1 MSARTFDPSLRG
13 TCKQA
18 AEAAVAAD
26 PVLRLV
32 RGWYF
37 DPAWGQQEHWWAAAA
52 DGTIVDP
59 TAAQFPHGGIAAFY
73 AEFDG
78 WGVCEE
84 CGHDVHEDDMYRCEA
99 PMMICSAYCYGL
111 MIGLPGNVDRSD
123 LEAAWATANARQE
136 SERL

>member
-18 AEAAVAAD
+18 AEAAV
-26 PVLRLV
+26 
-32 RGWYF
+32 
-37 DPAWGQQEHWWAAAA
+37 AA

-111 MIGLPGNVDRSD
+111 MIGLPGCVDRSD